1 MNLSSPVVI
10 SEGILVKRKYM
21 CLFERPLND
30 TRKKKNIIS
39 FFGISGERRFPV
51 SDRCWRLLLTAERVK
66 LKTAEFKDIVSVGV
80 RTQGQANSFE
90 SPALNLQLSLNFL
103 KELHPAY

>member
-1 MNLSSPVVI
+1 
-10 SEGILVKRKYM
+10 M
-21 CLFERPLND
+21 CSFERPLND
-30 TRKKKNIIS
+30 TRKKKIIS

-66 LKTAEFKDIVSVGV
+66 LKTAEFNDIVSVGV